1 MTYGRWIKLYQEAM
15 DSLAI
20 IDNVCPFINDNSVGC
35 DCCKIQNEC
44 KYVIAIRSLQPK

>member
-1 MTYGRWIKLYQEAM
+1 MRCERWLAVYKEAM
-15 DSLAI
+15 DLLAI
-20 IDNVCPFINDNSVGC
+20 IDNTCPFIADDSVSC